1 MNKENIKKQIEI
13 IIENKQ
19 ECETEFEMAELIG
32 KLGIIIYYDPKSYA
46 TALAPIVETYLE
58 KLGFK
63 NCDVLKN
70 NVIGEILTNEKYKEN
85 EYHDAILNGCY
96 SILDKFYNND
106 NESRATATV
115 TIAMH
120 YNNFKNGVISESLH
134 SLWDL

>member
-13 IIENKQ
+13 IIENKT
-19 ECETEFEMAELIG
+19 ECETEFEMAELVG
-32 KLGIIIYYDPKSYA
+32 KLGIIIYYDPKSYS
-46 TALAPIVETYLE
+46 TKLSGIVEECLK
-58 KLGFK
+58 KLGFE

-70 NVIGEILTNEKYKEN
+70 NIIGEILTNDIYKEN
-85 EYHDAILNGCY
+85 KYHDAILDGCY
-96 SILDKFYNND
+96 SILDKFYDYD
-106 NESRATATV
+106 NASRATATV